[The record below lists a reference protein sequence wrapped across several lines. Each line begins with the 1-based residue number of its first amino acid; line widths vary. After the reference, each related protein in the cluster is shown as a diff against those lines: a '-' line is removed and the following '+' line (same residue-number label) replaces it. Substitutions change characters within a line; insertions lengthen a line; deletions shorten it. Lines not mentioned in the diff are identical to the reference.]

1 MKGSGIEGTKAAS
14 DLRSLLQYIR
24 NFWNSIPVGY
34 VALFFLI
41 DSFLSLRLQSLLF
54 FTYSGYPLSWLIHG
68 DPLWLI
74 QFFQFVISAFYLLN
88 YIITNLQDRNRSVAL
103 LLSPLV
109 ILAILA
115 LALESLFQGKG
126 ITAEISFNTSSTM
139 FTSLFWA
146 AQYLTLA
153 LGLTLIYKVQR
164 FGNFGQAEIMLF
176 GAYIGITMMWSP
188 FFSLLIEGD
197 RVLYQS
203 APKDGELTWDLLF
216 WACIMAFFLTGLL
229 GVTLDR
235 LIYSRFRKKNSI
247 PQIMMIASLGVSM
260 ILRGILY
267 LRYRAVNYRFVTDP
281 DWIDL
286 REAKFEISSRLWR
299 FNFGERID
307 SDGTFLAFYNTVE
320 DDYYL
325 QYTKA
330 VLIVGIFSVAF
341 LLLIGLNV
349 TKLGRQ
355 MRAVAD
361 NPDLAAASGINV
373 EKVHAQTAF
382 LAAGISGICGVL
394 LSLFVR
400 INPNLGLSILLPSFA
415 VIVLGT
421 LGSVRGAIIASVI
434 VGFVRTTSESVLID
448 VGPVLGR
455 SSYAAFGEAMP
466 YMFLVGALMTMPK
479 GIGEAIA
486 NWEIQR
492 ARAGKGTIFN
502 PMNIILFLAFIFCTW
517 LVGWFGFILWFALLF
532 WAYLLSYIKVS
543 SSFSLPDI
551 PEIPHIRDKFRSFTQ
566 YQRVI
571 AIALVAI
578 QIVIVSI
585 LDIHTSGVGIVF
597 LVVDYVFLI
606 LNIIGLL
613 ALYSLIASS
622 IAELKKF
629 YGPLNSLSSDQKVQ
643 LFSLGFSLTVFTYVV
658 DLLVSGTGRIYLAI
672 DWLFLFLEASGLL
685 LSVFIIFFSRDE
697 IIDFQGL
704 LNKKLREIT
713 EIQLWFAVFGCA
725 LLALFFFFLDVIT
738 SGSGRVF
745 YVLDVFY
752 LFVIICATLSIIVI
766 TKNRAEVSHRINFF
780 LVVISVL
787 LVYFEPVIDPQSR
800 LYITEFSFFLF
811 ILSFNDVGRFLSRK
825 FSSIT
830 NVINRHASYSDSKSK
845 IIEFVSLPRLLLG
858 IILYHY
864 VPFGLIQNIGIFFIL
879 YSINPI
885 ADFASNKLEYL
896 QKSFWEAILPPS
908 KAVYGSSSE
917 RGSWFLFAVFF
928 IILSSIAWNLPSE
941 SSQTHSIQLARII
954 ILLCVYSILAF
965 SLNLHTGLTGMTNFG
980 VILFAGIGAIT
991 VGILTVPEDK
1001 PGGHGWSILSAIILA
1016 MLVSAAAGWFLAYPT
1031 ARLRMDYFA
1040 IVTISLGEML
1050 RISMRAEPLLRAGT
1064 GTTAIGVQLYP
1075 LPFKEW
1081 WENTFDKSVGEY
1093 LSLENSEGVAQ
1104 VASYNVF
1111 LSLLAILLLL
1121 GIWLILGLMVNSPWG
1136 RILRAIREDEEVT
1149 MHHGHSVFYQKATS
1163 LALGASIA
1171 ALGGALWAWLKMS
1184 ILDDF
1189 LSPVFSTFLIW
1200 AAFIV
1205 GGKGN
1210 NKAMIIGAFI
1220 IVLNDFVFGL
1230 MVLGR
1235 NNVDN
1240 SFYSMVT
1247 FLDEFFAWL
1256 ILDVMG
1262 HLTSDLSITL
1272 IFGNNEDN
1280 ILPELAYVKVSL
1292 IGFVIV
1298 LSLLFSEKGLLQEV
1312 PKRPEEF
1319 PNFRID
1325 IYWLFWFLALISVS
1339 IGVWL
1344 IYEQGIVVGLIST
1357 FVLLAIVVAISKN
1370 RINLFGGQLD
1380 VK

>member
-1 MKGSGIEGTKAAS
+1 
-14 DLRSLLQYIR
+14 
-24 NFWNSIPVGY
+24 
-34 VALFFLI
+34 
-41 DSFLSLRLQSLLF
+41 
-54 FTYSGYPLSWLIHG
+54 
-68 DPLWLI
+68 
-74 QFFQFVISAFYLLN
+74 LLN
-88 YIITNLQDRNRSVAL
+88 FIISNLQDRNRSIATI
-103 LLSPLV
+103 LSPLS
-109 ILAILA
+109 ILAILG

-126 ITAEISFNTSSTM
+126 VAVEISFNTSSTL
-139 FTSLFWA
+139 FTSFYWA

-188 FFSLLIEGD
+188 YFSLLIEGD

-216 WACIMAFFLTGLL
+216 WACILAFLLTGLL

-235 LIYSRFRKKNSI
+235 LIYSRFRQKNSI
-247 PQIMMIASLGVSM
+247 PQIMMIASLGISM
-260 ILRGILY
+260 ILRAVLY

-299 FNFGERID
+299 FNFGERFLGD
-307 SDGTFLAFYNTVE
+307 SDGTVLAFYNTVE

-330 VLIVGIFSVAF
+330 AMIVGIFSVAF

-382 LAAGISGICGVL
+382 LAAGISGMCGVL

-400 INPNLGLSILLPSFA
+400 VNPNLGLSILLPSFA

-421 LGSVRGAIIASVI
+421 LGSVRGAIFASLI
-434 VGFVRTTSESVLID
+434 VGFVRTLSESVLID
-448 VGPVLGR
+448 VGPELGR
-455 SSYAAFGEAMP
+455 SSYSAFGEAMP

-479 GIGEAIA
+479 GIGDAIA

-492 ARAGKGTIFN
+492 ARTGKGTIFN
-502 PMNIILFLAFIFCTW
+502 PMNVTLLLAFVFCTW
-517 LVGWFGFILWFALLF
+517 LVGWFGFVLWLAMLF
-532 WAYLLSYIKVS
+532 WAYLLSHIKVS
-543 SSFSLPDI
+543 TLFSLTDI
-551 PEIPHIRDKFRSFTQ
+551 PEIPYIKEKFRSFTN

-585 LDIHTSGVGIVF
+585 LDIRTSGVGTVF
-597 LVVDYVFLI
+597 LVADYVFLI

-613 ALYSLIASS
+613 ALYSLIASC
-622 IAELKKF
+622 IPELKKF
-629 YGPLNSLSSDQKVQ
+629 YGPLDELSSNQKVQ
-643 LFSLGFSLTVFTYVV
+643 LFSLGFLLTVFSYGV
-658 DLLVSGTGRIYLAI
+658 DILVAGTGQIYLVI
-672 DWLFLFLEASGLL
+672 DWMFLFLEASGLL
-685 LSVFIIFFSRDE
+685 LMVFILFFSRNE
-697 IIDFQGL
+697 LIDLQALF
-704 LNKKLREIT
+704 NKKLRKIT
-713 EIQLWFAVFGCA
+713 EIQVWIAVVNCA
-725 LLALFFFFLDVIT
+725 LLVLFAIFLDTIT
-738 SGSGRVF
+738 SGSGRIYYMV
-745 YVLDVFY
+745 DVFY
-752 LFVIICATLSIIVI
+752 LFVILCAILLIIVI
-766 TKNRAEVSHRINFF
+766 TKNRAEVSHRINIS
-780 LVVISVL
+780 LVAICAL
-787 LVYFEPVIDPQSR
+787 LVYFEAFIDPHSR
-800 LYITEFSFFLF
+800 LYITESAFFLF
-811 ILSFNDVGRFLSRK
+811 IWSFNDVGRFLSRN
-825 FSSIT
+825 FSIIT
-830 NVINRHASYSDSKSK
+830 NVINQNATYRDSKSK
-845 IIEFVSLPRLLLG
+845 IIEIVSLPRLLFG
-858 IILYHY
+858 IILYYY
-864 VPFGLIQNIGIFFIL
+864 VPFDLVQNIGVFFML
-879 YSINPI
+879 YSINPL
-885 ADFASNKLEYL
+885 ADFTSKKLEYF

-908 KAVYGSSSE
+908 KALYGSSSE

-928 IILSSIAWNLPSE
+928 IVLSSIAWNLPSE
-941 SSQTHSIQLARII
+941 SNHTRHIQLSRII
-954 ILLCVYSILAF
+954 ILLCVYSILAI

-980 VILFAGIGAIT
+980 VILFAGLGAIT

-1001 PGGHGWSILSAIILA
+1001 PGGHGWSILSAVILA

-1064 GTTAIGVQLYP
+1064 GTSAIGIQLYP

-1081 WENTFDKSVGEY
+1081 WESTFDDSVGEF
-1093 LSLENSEGVAQ
+1093 LALENSEGVLQ

-1111 LSLLAILLLL
+1111 LSLLAILLFL

-1210 NKAMIIGAFI
+1210 NKAMVIGAFI
-1220 IVLNDFVFGL
+1220 IVLNEFVFNL

-1235 NNVDN
+1235 NNADN
-1240 SFYSMVT
+1240 DFYTMVT
-1247 FLDEFFAWL
+1247 FLDELFAWL
-1256 ILDVMG
+1256 ILDVISS
-1262 HLTSDLSITL
+1262 LTSDLSITI
-1272 IFGNNEDN
+1272 IFGNNVEN
-1280 ILPELAYVKVSL
+1280 VLPELVYIKVGL

-1319 PNFRID
+1319 PSLKMD
-1325 IYWLFWFLALISVS
+1325 IYWLFWFLALISVC
-1339 IGVWL
+1339 IGIWL
-1344 IYEQGIVVGLIST
+1344 IYEIGIIVGIISIFALLTLVVTLSKHRIK
-1357 FVLLAIVVAISKN
+1357 LL
-1370 RINLFGGQLD
+1370 GGFLD
-1380 VK
+1380 AK